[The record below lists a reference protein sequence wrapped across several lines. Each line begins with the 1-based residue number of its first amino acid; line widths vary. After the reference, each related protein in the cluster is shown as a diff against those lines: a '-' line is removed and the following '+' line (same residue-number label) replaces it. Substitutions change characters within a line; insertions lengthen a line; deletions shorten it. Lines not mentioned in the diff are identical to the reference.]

1 MDYIEKLQE
10 AIRLK
15 NKQYGLEESDVMYL
29 HNSTKISVDE
39 FTDLKPY
46 SARQSSYNG
55 KVNIAFSKHPYQITF
70 TNAVTERIE
79 DRESFEKYKGLIYL
93 YIPMNQEHAKIFLNV
108 INKY

>member
-1 MDYIEKLQE
+1 M
-10 AIRLK
+10 
-15 NKQYGLEESDVMYL
+15 
-29 HNSTKISVDE
+29 
-39 FTDLKPY
+39 
-46 SARQSSYNG
+46 
-55 KVNIAFSKHPYQITF
+55 NIAFSKHPYQITF